1 MVTHR
6 GDIFW
11 VDLGEPSGSAPAKRR
26 PVLIVSAD
34 AFNRS
39 RLRTVLAAA
48 VTSNTAMAA
57 HPGNVFLP
65 AAATGLPKDSVV
77 NVTQLVTL
85 DRQDLDS
92 DEPVGAVPGYLMI
105 DVDAGLRLVLDL

>member
-1 MVTHR
+1 MTRR
-6 GDIFW
+6 GEVFW
-11 VDLGEPSGSAPAKRR
+11 VDLGEPAGSAPAKRR

-48 VTSNTAMAA
+48 ITSNSALAA
-57 HPGNVFLP
+57 YPGNVFLP
-65 AAATGLPKDSVV
+65 AIATGLSKDSAV

-85 DRQDLDS
+85 NREDLEGQ
-92 DEPVGAVPGYLMI
+92 EPAGEVPGYLMI

>member
-1 MVTHR
+1 MTRR
-6 GDIFW
+6 GQVFW
-11 VDLGEPSGSAPAKRR
+11 VDLGESSSSAPAKRR

-39 RLRTVLAAA
+39 RLQTVLAAA
-48 VTSNTAMAA
+48 ITSNTAMAA

-65 AAATGLPKDSVV
+65 ATATGLSQDSVV

-85 DRQDLDS
+85 DRTDFEGQ
-92 DEPVGAVPGYLMI
+92 EPAGGVPGYLMI

>member
-1 MVTHR
+1 MTRR
-6 GDIFW
+6 GEVFW
-11 VDLGEPSGSAPAKRR
+11 VDLGEPAGSAPAERR

-48 VTSNTAMAA
+48 ITSTSAMAA

-65 AAATGLPKDSVV
+65 ANARGLSKDSAV

-85 DRQDLDS
+85 DREDLEGQ
-92 DEPVGAVPGYLMI
+92 EPAGEVPGYLMI

>member
-1 MVTHR
+1 MTRR
-6 GDIFW
+6 GQVFW
-11 VDLGEPSGSAPAKRR
+11 VDLGEPSSSAPAKRR

-34 AFNRS
+34 AFNLS
-39 RLRTVLAAA
+39 RLQTVLAAA
-48 VTSNTAMAA
+48 ITSNTAMAA

-65 AAATGLPKDSVV
+65 ATATGLSKDSVV

-85 DRQDLDS
+85 DRVDFEGQ
-92 DEPVGAVPGYLMI
+92 EPAGGVPGYLMV

>member
-1 MVTHR
+1 MIRREAVY
-6 GDIFW
+6 W
-11 VDLGEPSGSAPAKRR
+11 VELGEPAGSSPATRR
-26 PVLIVSAD
+26 PVVVISAD

-48 VTSNTAMAA
+48 LTSNSPVAA

-65 AAATGLPKDSVV
+65 ATATGLPKDAAV

-85 DRQDLDS
+85 DRGELERQ
-92 DEPVGAVPGYLMI
+92 EPAGELPGYLMT
-105 DVDAGLRLVLDL
+105 DVDAGLRLVLSL

>member
-1 MVTHR
+1 MTRR
-6 GDIFW
+6 GEVFW

-39 RLRTVLAAA
+39 RLRTVLAA
-48 VTSNTAMAA
+48 VITSNSAMAA

-65 AAATGLPKDSVV
+65 AAATGLSKDSVV
-77 NVTQLVTL
+77 NVTQLLTL
-85 DRQDLDS
+85 DREDFEDQ
-92 DEPVGAVPGYLMI
+92 EPAGGVPGYLMT

>member
-1 MVTHR
+1 MIRR
-6 GDIFW
+6 GDIAW

-26 PVLIVSAD
+26 AVLIVSAD

-39 RLRTVLAAA
+39 RLQTVLGA
-48 VTSNTAMAA
+48 VITSYTAMAS

-65 AAATGLPKDSVV
+65 AADTGLPEDSVL

-85 DRQDLDS
+85 DRRDLDGG
-92 DEPVGAVPGYLMI
+92 PVGAVPGYLMI
-105 DVDAGLRLVLDL
+105 DVDAGLRLVLSL